1 MCENLTIQRIAV
13 NNMYTTLISE
23 DALFEEYDNPDWII
37 FDVRYDLMDKNA
49 GKDAYLQGHIPGAIY
64 VDLHDDLSKAPSTNK
79 GRHPLPTPATI
90 NALFC
95 ELGIRSNMQVVVYD
109 DSAGSFAARLWWML
123 RYMQHKNVA
132 VLDGGWQSWGDA
144 KRPISQEAEP
154 RVAAE
159 FNNKVL
165 EKNVILI
172 EDVENFEQIIDSR
185 DPARYRGEIE
195 PIDKAAGHIPGA
207 KNRFWKDN
215 LTEVGVFKPK
225 QVLKQEFE
233 QLLGQAKPE
242 NVVFYCGSGVT
253 ACHNLL
259 AVTHAG
265 LKLPKLY
272 AGSWSEWSS
281 TTGKPVATGI

>member
-1 MCENLTIQRIAV
+1 MF
-13 NNMYTTLISE
+13 TTLINE
-23 DALFEEYDNPDWII
+23 DELIKTYDDPDWII
-37 FDVRYDLMDKNA
+37 FDARYDLMDKNA

-64 VDLHDDLSKAPSTNK
+64 VDLHDDLSKSPSTNK
-79 GRHPLPTPATI
+79 GRHPLPTPAAI
-90 NALFC
+90 EALFC

-109 DSAGSFAARLWWML
+109 DSGGSFAARLWWML

-132 VLDGGWQSWGDA
+132 VLDGGWQSWLNA
-144 KRPISQEAEP
+144 ERPISQQAEP
-154 RVAAE
+154 RVVAE
-159 FNNKVL
+159 FNNKAL
-165 EKNVILI
+165 EKSVILI

-207 KNRFWKDN
+207 INRFWKDN
-215 LTEVGVFKPK
+215 LSEVGTFKPK

-233 QLLGQAKPE
+233 LLLGHAKPE
-242 NVVFYCGSGVT
+242 NAVFYCGSGVT

-265 LKLPKLY
+265 LNMPKLY

-281 TTGKPVATGI
+281 TPGKPVATGT